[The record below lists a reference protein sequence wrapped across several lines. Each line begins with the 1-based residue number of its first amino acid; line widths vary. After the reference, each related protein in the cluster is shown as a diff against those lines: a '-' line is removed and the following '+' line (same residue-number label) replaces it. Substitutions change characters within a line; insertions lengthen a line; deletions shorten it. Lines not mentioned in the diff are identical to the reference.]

1 MAAADSGNAEGRRIT
16 WLTPDRLEVLI
27 AVGLG
32 VAAVLAALTV
42 YLVKTADDKAEVA
55 INHGIGLVAE
65 ETGAALTASSDQSAD
80 EALFFDYE
88 TDLAD
93 PATRDAARLLL
104 TQATDPNLE
113 KVIEW
118 WKRHRDDPHAPRT
131 PFSEDNPYF
140 HSADAA
146 RADQLDRE
154 AEASFDE
161 AHHYLEKGANFTLA
175 GVILAVGLFMYGV
188 AGVGRSRRIKAA
200 TTAFGY
206 VSILTAVIALLIA

>member
-1 MAAADSGNAEGRRIT
+1 M
-16 WLTPDRLEVLI
+16 LI

-32 VAAVLAALTV
+32 VAAILAALTV

-55 INHGIGLVAE
+55 INHGIGLVAA
-65 ETGAALTASSDQSAD
+65 ETGAALKASSNQAAD

-93 PATRDAARLLL
+93 PDTRDAAKVLL

-113 KVIEW
+113 KVITW
-118 WKRHRDDPHAPRT
+118 WKQHREDPGAPRT
-131 PFSEDNPYF
+131 PFSEENPYF
-140 HSADAA
+140 RSGAA
-146 RADQLDRE
+146 SRSEELDKA

-188 AGVGRSRRIKAA
+188 AGVGRSRRIKTA

-206 VSILTAVIALLIA
+206 ASILAAVIALLIA